1 MTARLRGLIE
11 MPVGNGH
18 GGGGA
23 QGLPESNVLEM
34 RLAGGS
40 RVLVR
45 PSGVEP
51 KIKAYAF
58 ARGAA
63 EEARELLDVLSADV
77 RDVLN

>member
-11 MPVGNGH
+11 MPVGNGL

-58 ARGAA
+58 ARGL
-63 EEARELLDVLSADV
+63 RRKHGSFLTCFPRMLGTY
-77 RDVLN
+77 